1 MVINVVKSLTY
12 EQPWMSY
19 EDTTTTVQDFP
30 AKNVEWDFSRIYNI
44 RTHKVVHVFSLQ
56 FGLNLGMLST
66 MWSTKC
72 GLERF
77 CLYLPTGYGFHG
89 KRRRA
94 KTVQVRGLQFS
105 EHVPHS
111 IS

>member
-1 MVINVVKSLTY
+1 
-12 EQPWMSY
+12 MSY

-56 FGLNLGMLST
+56 FGVNLGMLST
-66 MWSTKC
+66 MWSTK
-72 GLERF
+72 

-94 KTVQVRGLQFS
+94 KTVQVRGLKFS
-105 EHVPHS
+105 EHVHHS